1 MNDRLEPAK
10 PHKRFRRGIYLLP
23 NLFTMGAMFAGFYA
37 IIMATTGR
45 FVQASVA
52 ILVAIVLDGLDG
64 RVARMTR
71 TQSEFGAQLD
81 SLSDMVSFGV
91 APAIIMYLW
100 SLYTLG
106 KLGWC
111 VAFIFAVCGA
121 LRLARFNAESNSSK
135 RFFYGLAIPLPAG
148 LIASAIWLCHDYDI
162 AGAWVPYVLAVIAVI
177 LGFLEVSV
185 IRYRSFKDLDV
196 GGKVPFQWIV
206 FIVLLLVLI
215 VYNPPV
221 MIFILSCLYACS
233 APIHWAWKRCCSKKA
248 KSTP

>member
-1 MNDRLEPAK
+1 MSEHSEMIKRR
-10 PHKRFRRGIYLLP
+10 KRFRRGIYLLP

-45 FVQASVA
+45 FEQAAIA
-52 ILVAIVLDGLDG
+52 ILIAIVLDGLDG

-71 TQSEFGAQLD
+71 TQSEFGAELD

-100 SLYTLG
+100 TLYSLG

-121 LRLARFNAESNSSK
+121 LRLARFNSESNSSK

-148 LIASAIWLCHDYDI
+148 LIASAIWLCQDYQI
-162 AGAWVPYVLAVIAVI
+162 TGYWIPYVLAVVALI

-185 IRYRSFKDLDV
+185 IRYRSFKDLDM

-221 MIFILSCLYACS
+221 VIFTLSCLYACS
-233 APIHWAWKRCCSKKA
+233 APVQWAWKRCFSKKTA
-248 KSTP
+248 RRS

>member
-1 MNDRLEPAK
+1 MSEQK
-10 PHKRFRRGIYLLP
+10 SHSKRFRRGIYLLP

-37 IIMATTGR
+37 IIMATSAH
-45 FVQASVA
+45 FVKASVA

-81 SLSDMVSFGV
+81 SLSDMVSFGI
-91 APAIIMYLW
+91 APAITMYVW
-100 SLYTLG
+100 SLYALG

-121 LRLARFNAESNSSK
+121 LRLARFNSESSANK

-148 LIASAIWLCHDYDI
+148 LIASAIWLCHDYQVT
-162 AGAWVPYVLAVIAVI
+162 GAWIPYLLAFVALI

-196 GGKVPFQWIV
+196 EGKVPFQWIV
-206 FIVLLLVLI
+206 FIVLVLVFI

-221 MIFILSCLYACS
+221 VIFIMSCLYACS
-233 APIHWAWKRCCSKKA
+233 APAHWVWKRCFNKK
-248 KSTP
+248 TTR